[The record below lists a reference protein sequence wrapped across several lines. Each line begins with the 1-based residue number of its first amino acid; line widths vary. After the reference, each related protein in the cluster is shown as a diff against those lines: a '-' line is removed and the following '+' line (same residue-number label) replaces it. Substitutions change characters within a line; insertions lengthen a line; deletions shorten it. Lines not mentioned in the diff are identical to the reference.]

1 MLKIFPWGE
10 GQKLFGGKS
19 RFAGKT
25 QSIYSVAKNSLMGK
39 TLVIVVKGKK
49 KKKLRVGS
57 QPGTTS
63 YGWREWR
70 GRKKKKNNKQST
82 LNRSQIKKTKKLSS
96 LHRVQMHDRLSGNN

>member
-49 KKKLRVGS
+49 KQTQGGQSTWHNQLWLERV
-57 QPGTTS
+57 
-63 YGWREWR
+63 E
-70 GRKKKKNNKQST
+70 RKKKKKEQ
-82 LNRSQIKKTKKLSS
+82 
-96 LHRVQMHDRLSGNN
+96 

>member
-1 MLKIFPWGE
+1 MGE

-49 KKKLRVGS
+49 KQTQGGQSTWHNQLWLERV
-57 QPGTTS
+57 
-63 YGWREWR
+63 E
-70 GRKKKKNNKQST
+70 RKKKKKRTIN
-82 LNRSQIKKTKKLSS
+82 SQ
-96 LHRVQMHDRLSGNN
+96 H

>member
-1 MLKIFPWGE
+1 MLKIFPWGKVKNSLGE
-10 GQKLFGGKS
+10 SQ
-19 RFAGKT
+19 T

-49 KKKLRVGS
+49 NKLRVGS

-82 LNRSQIKKTKKLSS
+82 LNRSQIKKTKKLCS

>member
-1 MLKIFPWGE
+1 MGE

-49 KKKLRVGS
+49 NKLRVGS

-70 GRKKKKNNKQST
+70 GRKKKKEQ
-82 LNRSQIKKTKKLSS
+82 
-96 LHRVQMHDRLSGNN
+96 

>member
-1 MLKIFPWGE
+1 MGK

-49 KKKLRVGS
+49 TNSGWAVNLAQPVMAGESGEEEKKRTINS
-57 QPGTTS
+57 Q
-63 YGWREWR
+63 
-70 GRKKKKNNKQST
+70 
-82 LNRSQIKKTKKLSS
+82 
-96 LHRVQMHDRLSGNN
+96 H

>member
-1 MLKIFPWGE
+1 MGE

-49 KKKLRVGS
+49 TNSGWAVNLA
-57 QPGTTS
+57 QPVMAGES
-63 YGWREWR
+63 GEEEK
-70 GRKKKKNNKQST
+70 KKKKNNKQST
-82 LNRSQIKKTKKLSS
+82 LNRSQIKKLKKKL
-96 LHRVQMHDRLSGNN
+96 

>member
-1 MLKIFPWGE
+1 MGE

-49 KKKLRVGS
+49 NKLRVGS

-70 GRKKKKNNKQST
+70 GRKKKRTIN
-82 LNRSQIKKTKKLSS
+82 SQ
-96 LHRVQMHDRLSGNN
+96 H